1 MARRS
6 TVELIQDLQL
16 GKVEGAAKRLT
27 AIAEECYQQFK
38 RQPLVCL
45 ACTELPCAFPE
56 RKMFPIFGVDDIL
69 YVNTAILH
77 ANAAFNFAVE

>member
-1 MARRS
+1 
-6 TVELIQDLQL
+6 LQL
-16 GKVEGAAKRLT
+16 GKLEGAAERLA
-27 AIAEECYQQFK
+27 AIVEESYRQFTT
-38 RQPLVCL
+38 QPLVCL

-69 YVNTAILH
+69 YVNAAMLH